1 MSRYHRI
8 DLQLIADGLLC
19 RPILHCVH
27 ERHIV
32 PCWDAVADLLELGGL
47 ADVLLEHL
55 LDLVEAK
62 LLATT
67 VRYLLFLGYTT
78 SHHAKSLLIT
88 DDICKMAMTW
98 LLVEQLIQGGLV
110 DRRHLLL
117 IDGLIY
123 ICS

>member
-1 MSRYHRI
+1 M
-8 DLQLIADGLLC
+8 
-19 RPILHCVH
+19 
-27 ERHIV
+27 
-32 PCWDAVADLLELGGL
+32 ADLLELGEL

-62 LLATT
+62 LKLLAAT

>member
-1 MSRYHRI
+1 M
-8 DLQLIADGLLC
+8 
-19 RPILHCVH
+19 
-27 ERHIV
+27 
-32 PCWDAVADLLELGGL
+32 ADLLELGGL